1 MSSSI
6 SRITIAVL
14 ATTWSVGT
22 SAATVSEEEE
32 LALVYGDKSTVSIAT
47 GSPQTLRRAPAVASV
62 ITAEE
67 IAAMGATN
75 LDEVLETV
83 PGIHVTRNA
92 IRYASTYVIRGIG
105 GGVLLNA
112 QVLLLQNGIPST
124 TMYGGDKGY
133 AWVGVPVENIAR
145 IEIIRGP
152 GSALYGADAYAGV
165 INVITKTAADT
176 PGTEFGVRAGSFNT
190 RNAWVQHGGKWG
202 AMDVAAYLNIGTTD
216 GISKIIQ
223 ADAQT
228 ANDTRFG
235 THASQAPGPVNA
247 GYDSIDGS
255 LNLAYDKWRV
265 RAAYKLRDKLGTGV
279 GISSAL
285 DPNSFGRAEVLNGDV
300 SWNAPQF
307 TRDWSMGITASM
319 QYYASTQPNNVQ
331 LYPAGTRL
339 GANTF
344 PNGLSGGPNSWDKQL
359 RLSGNATYSGFDD
372 HSLRLGM
379 GHDILDLYKT
389 KTIKNYLLTA
399 GAPDPDL
406 AFNGGAAVDYSGR
419 QPFITPHQ
427 RQIHYLYAQDEWTFA
442 RDWALTAGVRHDSY
456 SDFGGTTNP
465 RLALVWDTTLNF
477 TSKLLYGRAFRAPSF
492 SEQYNINPVAN
503 GNPNLKPET
512 IQTLEAAFSWQA
524 YSDTQINLSL
534 FRFDM
539 QDVIRLVNN
548 TAPALG
554 ATYQNIGNQR
564 GSGMELE
571 AAWDASRTLRF
582 TGNYSYQQ
590 SIDKATGQD
599 AGYAPHHHLYL
610 RGDWRYPSGW
620 FVSTQ
625 LNRVTDRMRPVGDVR
640 PQVPNYT
647 TVDMTVRSPTQSH
660 LGFSASVR
668 NLFNADVREPSQSP
682 GTAIPN
688 DLPMAPRSLWLQATY
703 KL

>member
-1 MSSSI
+1 MQKLNRKTTCI
-6 SRITIAVL
+6 FL
-14 ATTWSVGT
+14 ALAWSG
-22 SAATVSEEEE
+22 AAAAQPSEEEE
-32 LALVYGDKSTVSIAT
+32 LALVYGDKSTISIAT
-47 GSPQTLRRAPAVASV
+47 GNKQDLRRAPAVATV

-75 LDEVLETV
+75 LDDVLETV
-83 PGIHVTRNA
+83 PGIHVTRNS
-92 IRYASTYVIRGIG
+92 IRYASNFIIRGIG
-105 GGVLLNA
+105 SGAVLNP
-112 QVLLLQNGIPST
+112 QVLLLQNGIPTT
-124 TMYGGDKGY
+124 TMYAGDKGY

-165 INVITKTAADT
+165 INIITKTAEDAT
-176 PGTEFGVRAGSFNT
+176 GTEFGVRAGSFNT
-190 RNAWVQHGGKWG
+190 KNAWVQHGGRWG
-202 AMDVAAYLNIGTTD
+202 AVDVAAYLNVGATD
-216 GISKIIQ
+216 GIREIIQ

-228 ANDTRFG
+228 ANDKRFG
-235 THASQAPGPVNA
+235 TLASLAPGPLSA
-247 GYDSIDGS
+247 GYDAIDGS

-265 RAAYKLRDKLGTGV
+265 RAAYKLRDNMGTGV

-285 DPNSFGRAEVLNGDV
+285 DPLSFGRAEVLNADI
-300 SWNAPQF
+300 SWVDPQF
-307 TRDWSMGITASM
+307 ARDWSVGITASA

-331 LYPAGTRL
+331 LYPVGARL

-344 PNGLSGGPNSWDKQL
+344 PNGLIGGPNSWDKQF

-372 HSLRLGM
+372 HSLRLGL
-379 GHDILDLYKT
+379 GYDDLDLYRT

-399 GAPDPDL
+399 GAPNPDL
-406 AFNGGAAVDYSGR
+406 EFNGGAAVDYSAR

-427 RQIHYLYAQDEWTFA
+427 RQVSYFYAQDEWNFA
-442 RDWALTAGVRHDSY
+442 RDWALTAGVRHDNY
-456 SDFGGTTNP
+456 SDFGSTSNP
-465 RLALVWDTTLNF
+465 RLALVWDTTLAL
-477 TSKLLYGRAFRAPSF
+477 TSKLLFGRAFRAPSF

-524 YSDTQINLSL
+524 HSDTQINLSL
-534 FRFDM
+534 FRYDM
-539 QDVIRLVNN
+539 QDVIRMVNN
-548 TAPALG
+548 VAPALG

-571 AAWDASRTLRF
+571 AVWDASRTLRL
-582 TGNYSYQQ
+582 TGNYSYQK
-590 SIDKATGQD
+590 SIDKATGRD

-620 FVSTQ
+620 LASTQ

-640 PQVPNYT
+640 PRVPDYT
-647 TVDMTVRSPTQSH
+647 TVDLTVRSPTQGH
-660 LGFSASVR
+660 WDFSASAR
-668 NLFNADVREPSQSP
+668 NLFNADVREPSPAP

-688 DLPMAPRSLWLQATY
+688 DLPMAPRSLLLQATY